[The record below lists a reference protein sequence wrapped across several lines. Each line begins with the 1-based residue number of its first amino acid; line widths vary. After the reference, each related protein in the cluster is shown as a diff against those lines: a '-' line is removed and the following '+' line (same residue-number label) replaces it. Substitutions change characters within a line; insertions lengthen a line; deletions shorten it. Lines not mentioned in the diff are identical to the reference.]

1 MTAIKREYK
10 DKFTLDG
17 RLRPSGGGV
26 PRGVVTEKKVL
37 AVRDL
42 LEGYNRGDRMATAKL
57 EEALTTSDAIFSA
70 AYLATLNFVD
80 NYDAYDRTWSEIA
93 GVRSVPD
100 FRPATLYSLNR
111 QWTDGN
117 GATQILNSYGAAPVI
132 PEGTPYPYAYISGD
146 VTQGASVTKKGFK
159 TDWTLEAR
167 INDGFGALDRLPDEM
182 LVVSTDT
189 EADEVWGALVTQ
201 KTAASN
207 FVSTTIPDPLGGA
220 NIVVPANAPLSRNA
234 ILAGI
239 QQWGLR
245 TVNGRRQQNRGN
257 AFNLVVPIGVG
268 LFAEY
273 ILSQVLTGITTGAA
287 TTLVGQYDVTRP
299 NPLAGISVIEDE
311 HVTGTQWYLVPK
323 KGSTVRPV
331 LERLTLKGYE
341 TPQLFVDNHVGSFV
355 GGATV
360 SPFEG
365 NFDADVITLKL
376 RQFGGGVLWDL
387 GVGVVYSNGTGS

>member
-1 MTAIKREYK
+1 MTAKVREYK
-10 DKFTLDG
+10 NPFNLDG
-17 RLRPSGGGV
+17 RIRESGGGV
-26 PRGVVTEKKVL
+26 PRGVVTEKKVQ

-42 LEGYNRGDRMATAKL
+42 IEGYNRGDRMKTATL
-57 EEALTTSDAIFSA
+57 LEALTTSDAVFNA

-80 NYDAYDRTWSEIA
+80 NYDAYDRTWADIA
-93 GVRSVPD
+93 GTRSVSD

-117 GATQILNSYGAAPVI
+117 GATQVLNSYGAAPVI
-132 PEGTPYPYAYISGD
+132 PEGTAYPYAYISGD

-167 INDGFGALDRLPDEM
+167 INDGLGALDRLPEEM
-182 LVVSTDT
+182 LLVASDT
-189 EADEVWGALVTQ
+189 EADEVWGALVNQ

-207 FVSTTIPDPLGGA
+207 FLATTIPDPLGGS
-220 NIVVPANAPLSRNA
+220 NIVVPVNAPLSRNA

-239 QQWGLR
+239 QQWGAR
-245 TVNGRRQQNRGN
+245 VVNGRRQQNRGN

-273 ILSQVLTGITTGAA
+273 ILSQTLTGITSGAA
-287 TTLVGQYDVTRP
+287 TTLVGTYDVTRP

-331 LERLTLKGYE
+331 LERLELKGYT
-341 TPQLFVDNHVGSFV
+341 TPQLFVDNHVGTFS

-387 GVGVVYSNGTGS
+387 GVGVVYSNGTGV